1 MKLIIEP
8 DDGVAPILAAITGAK
23 KTIEIAI
30 FRFDHKRIEKAL
42 IEAVERDVRVT
53 ALIAFAN
60 RGGEASLRKLELRFL
75 DAGIIVARTDGDL
88 IRYHNKYLLV
98 DGKTLLVLSTNFT
111 HLDIEHS
118 RGFGVVTE
126 HAEWANEAFRLFRA
140 DCSRARY
147 KPKSSTFVV
156 SPLNA
161 RKTLGDFLKRAKKE
175 LLIYDPQ
182 LTDKEMVRILQERQ
196 KAGVEIRIIGVVPAR
211 TGLDAQKLGSIRLH
225 TRTIIR
231 DRRQA
236 FIGSQS
242 LREQEL
248 DSRREVGLIIHD
260 AKPVKKLVDVFEGDW
275 DPARSPK
282 TKSEEQEKA
291 QLSQKESEKAAKT
304 LAKDLN
310 PIVNTMKKA
319 VKRAV
324 AKAGDD
330 ALNDKGM
337 KERVKTVVKKAMK
350 AAVQEAVKETKA
362 AAKRGKNK

>member
-1 MKLIIEP
+1 MKLIVVP

-42 IEAVERDVRVT
+42 IDAVGRGVRVT

-60 RGGEASLRKLELRFL
+60 RGGETSLRKLELRFL
-75 DAGIIVARTDGDL
+75 DAGIIVARTNGDL

-98 DGKTLLVLSTNFT
+98 DGKELLVLSTNYT

-118 RGFGVVTE
+118 RGFAIATT
-126 HAEWANEAFRLFRA
+126 HAEWTTEAFRLFRA
-140 DCSRARY
+140 DCSRAKY
-147 KPKSSTFVV
+147 KPKSSTFIV

-161 RKTLGDFLKRAKKE
+161 RQTLGDFLKRAKKE

-182 LTDKEMVRILQERQ
+182 LTDKEMLRILQERE
-196 KAGVEIRIIGVVPAR
+196 KAGVDVRIIGTVPAR
-211 TGLDAQKLGSIRLH
+211 AGLDAQRLGSMRLH

-231 DRRQA
+231 DRHQA

-248 DSRREVGLIIHD
+248 DKRRELGLIIHD
-260 AKPVKKLVDVFEGDW
+260 SRAVKKLTDVFEKDW
-275 DPARSPK
+275 DPERSPK
-282 TKSEEQEKA
+282 TKTEQEEKA
-291 QLSQKESEKAAKT
+291 QLSQKESEKAAKA

-324 AKAGDD
+324 AKAGTD
-330 ALNDKGM
+330 ALDDESM
-337 KERVKTVVKKAMK
+337 KKRVKTVVKKAMK
-350 AAVQEAVKETKA
+350 AAVREAVKETKA
-362 AAKRGKNK
+362 TAKRGKSK